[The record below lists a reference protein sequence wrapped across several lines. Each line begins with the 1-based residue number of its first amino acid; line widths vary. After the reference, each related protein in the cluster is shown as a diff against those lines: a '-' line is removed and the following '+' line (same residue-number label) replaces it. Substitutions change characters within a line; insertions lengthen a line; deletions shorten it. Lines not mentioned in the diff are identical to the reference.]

1 MAVSNARSEMVSR
14 CPVAEVR
21 KRQSGAGPCV
31 ICFSALLFQ
40 ILPGSLLTRVARAAD
55 NVNSEREV
63 LMPNVSHFPRGCPEL
78 NVHSKESPELRQQN
92 GYSTT
97 TLT

>member
-1 MAVSNARSEMVSR
+1 MQGRKWCRDV
-14 CPVAEVR
+14 PVAEVR
-21 KRQSGAGPCV
+21 KRQSGAGPCG

-40 ILPGSLLTRVARAAD
+40 ILPVPLLTRAAD

-63 LMPNVSHFPRGCPEL
+63 LMPNVSHFPSGCPEL

-92 GYSTT
+92 GYSTP